1 MNIMYDLSDGIS
13 AFRKAI
19 SGKELPNPR
28 LVRQIQSKITFLFFF
43 HISTFGFTLISFQ
56 SMIPLEG
63 SSSWV
68 KI

>member
-28 LVRQIQSKITFLFFF
+28 LVRQIQSKITFLF